1 MPSAFAVMLMF
12 VLVTSVTAQ
21 APRASMVVTQSL
33 TFEPGTYRVEA
44 PERGAAITVRGDGI
58 VVDFN
63 GATLVGSDDPEQP
76 DRFAGVAVL
85 VEGGRNVTIRNLRV
99 RGFKVGVLARNS
111 PSLKIEHCD
120 LSYNYRPRLFSTR
133 QKEDERDWLSF
144 HRNESDQWLR
154 YGAGIYLRDCNWFDI
169 NHCVVT
175 GGFNGLL
182 ISHGEG
188 GKVWNNRFHFNSG
201 VGLGLYAVSRTAI
214 MHNILD
220 FNVRGY
226 SHGVYARGQDSAGV
240 LVFEQSSNNLFAYNS
255 ATHGGDGFFL
265 WAGQTTMDSGWGG
278 SNDNLLYANDFSHAA
293 ANGVEMTFSRNFV
306 VNNRID
312 DSEHGIWGGYSADSL
327 ILCNSLS
334 GNRVG
339 IAIEHGQ
346 QNRIANNRI
355 GGGQVGIQLFA
366 RAEQPKEW
374 GYPKQR
380 DVRSRDYEIVHNQF
394 VQIPLA
400 IDLSDT
406 INVRLTDNGYDN
418 IATPV
423 RASGKTDGLV
433 RDAGERFSVGIEP
446 ALLDDWE
453 MPFLTGGQDW
463 WLPVGFPRGR
473 QYILMDEWGPYDF
486 RRPLAVRRET
496 NEKGLTRIELLG
508 PQGRW
513 ELLDSGDAVAAS
525 STGNVPGDLLVRPG
539 ESRQL
544 KLKFVFVGAETT
556 DRFGRVTPKGQRVE
570 FDVVE

>member
-1 MPSAFAVMLMF
+1 MQAAIVVMVVLGVASAVSAEV
-12 VLVTSVTAQ
+12 
-21 APRASMVVTQSL
+21 PRAGMVISKST
-33 TFEPGTYRVEA
+33 TFEPGTYRLDVGPDRPA
-44 PERGAAITVRGDGI
+44 IVVRGAGI

-63 GATLVGSDDPEQP
+63 GVTLVGSDDAEHP
-76 DRFAGVAVL
+76 DRFVGVAVL
-85 VEGGRNVTIRNLRV
+85 VEGGRDVTLRNLKV
-99 RGFKVGVLARNS
+99 RGFKVGILARNS
-111 PSLKIEHCD
+111 SLLKIERCD
-120 LSYNYRPRLFSTR
+120 LSYNYRPRLLSTR

-144 HRNESDQWLR
+144 HRNENDQWLR
-154 YGAGIYLRDCNWFDI
+154 YGAGIYLRDCNWFDV

-182 ISHGEG
+182 VSHGEG

-201 VGLGLYAVSRTAI
+201 VGLGLYAVSKTAV

-226 SHGVYARGQDSAGV
+226 SHGVYARGQDSAGI

-278 SNDNLLYANDFSHAA
+278 SNDNVLYANDFSHAV

-327 ILCNSLS
+327 ILCNNLS

-355 GGGQVGIQLFA
+355 GGGQTGLRLFS
-366 RAEQPKEW
+366 RGEQPADW
-374 GYPKQR
+374 VYSRRR
-380 DVRSRDYEIVHNQF
+380 DVRSRDYEIVGNQF
-394 VQIPLA
+394 VGMATA
-400 IDLSDT
+400 ISLHDT
-406 INVRLTDNGYDN
+406 MNARLVDNGYD
-418 IATPV
+418 TV
-423 RASGKTDGLV
+423 RLPLQTEGNVDGLV
-433 RDAGERFSVGIEP
+433 RDAGERFSTGVDP
-446 ALLDDWE
+446 ALLDGWE
-453 MPFLTGGQDW
+453 VPFLPGGQDW

-473 QYILMDEWGPYDF
+473 QYILVDDWGPYDF
-486 RRPLAVRRET
+486 RRPLAVQRET
-496 NEKGLTRIELLG
+496 SDRGLTRIELLG
-508 PQGRW
+508 PEGHW
-513 ELLDSGDAVAAS
+513 ELLDSGDAVAES
-525 STGNVPGDLLVRPG
+525 STGRVPGELLVRIG

-544 KLKFVFVGAETT
+544 KVEFAFVGAETV
-556 DRFGRVTPKGQRVE
+556 DRFGRSIPRGQRVL
-570 FDVVE
+570 FGLPK